1 MRAYRLDSAG
11 IMFRLAELFRQRPR
25 LLLGLNMFLP
35 PGYRFEIV
43 DESIVVIATL
53 PSEPA
58 ATVDWD

>member
-1 MRAYRLDSAG
+1 
-11 IMFRLAELFRQRPR
+11 MFRLAELFRQRPR